1 MDDGQSYVDVP
12 EIEADEGRA
21 VGPDDALYRIG
32 RHLPSLIPVF
42 GELIQQQQEVHRV
55 IIHIRPAMV
64 DLHKVGVNAL
74 ALAEEHGSEGV
85 EEVRVLL
92 RA

>member
-1 MDDGQSYVDVP
+1 MNDGESYVNVP
-12 EIEADEGRA
+12 EIKTDEGRA

-32 RHLPSLIPVF
+32 RHLPSLVLVI
-42 GELIQQQQEVHRV
+42 GELVKQQEEVHRV

-74 ALAEEHGSEGV
+74 ALTEKHGSKGV

-92 RA
+92 